1 MPSIPRILHKQMF
14 RSRLSLPPSHVHFP
28 HPALLHAICAVA
40 ARYSAAVKIDSVAE
54 SIARYNAGFET
65 PEDDIA
71 AISCFAE
78 RNTRYA
84 ISEMKR
90 AGMLKGRK
98 FFEMLQ
104 AQVSGTTACMTL
116 AHLGSFLCATT
127 FNNQPSEQRSWT
139 QPSEIDLT
147 PLDGSMVGS
156 ALAAWHAPAFPWA

>member
-1 MPSIPRILHKQMF
+1 MF

-90 AGMLKGRK
+90 AGMLKGRT

-104 AQVSGTTACMTL
+104 AQVSGPVMYKTV
-116 AHLGSFLCATT
+116 AHLGSFLFATT
-127 FNNQPSEQRSWT
+127 FSSRPSEQRSLT
-139 QPSEIDLT
+139 Q
-147 PLDGSMVGS
+147 
-156 ALAAWHAPAFPWA
+156 